1 MKTYSFK
8 LYNSKKN
15 KHLRKQISLACEI
28 YNHCIALHKRYYRL
42 YKKSISIY
50 ALQKHVTKLK
60 KQKYSH
66 WKQLNS
72 QAIQDITERID
83 RAYKLFFAN
92 CKKGIT
98 SAPPS
103 FRKRRK
109 YKSYTLKQTGYKL
122 LDNNQVVIGNKVYK
136 YFKSR
141 SIEGNIKTLTIKRD
155 ALGDIYL
162 IFVTDVE
169 EARVASRTGKIV
181 GFDFGLK
188 TFLTASNDED
198 IESPLFFQQNRTLI
212 RKANRNLSKKK
223 HGSKNRRKAQLML
236 ERVHKKVAN
245 KRTDFHWKLANELTD
260 KYDTM
265 FFETLNIKAMQRL
278 WGKKISDLSFSS
290 FMQKLKYLSSVKSK
304 TLLFIDRFE
313 PSSKTCSACGFI
325 NKGLSLKEREWCCPE
340 CQTVHERDRNASY
353 NILRVGASTH
363 AVDNV
368 RPTQWQLSLIAESHE
383 L

>member
-1 MKTYSFK
+1 
-8 LYNSKKN
+8 
-15 KHLRKQISLACEI
+15 
-28 YNHCIALHKRYYRL
+28 
-42 YKKSISIY
+42 
-50 ALQKHVTKLK
+50 
-60 KQKYSH
+60 
-66 WKQLNS
+66 
-72 QAIQDITERID
+72 
-83 RAYKLFFAN
+83 
-92 CKKGIT
+92 
-98 SAPPS
+98 
-103 FRKRRK
+103 
-109 YKSYTLKQTGYKL
+109 
-122 LDNNQVVIGNKVYK
+122 
-136 YFKSR
+136 
-141 SIEGNIKTLTIKRD
+141 
-155 ALGDIYL
+155 
-162 IFVTDVE
+162 
-169 EARVASRTGKIV
+169 
-181 GFDFGLK
+181 
-188 TFLTASNDED
+188 
-198 IESPLFFQQNRTLI
+198 
-212 RKANRNLSKKK
+212 
-223 HGSKNRRKAQLML
+223 ML

-340 CQTVHERDRNASY
+340 CQTLHERDRNASY